1 MTWNRNVRK
10 FLSEVKNK
18 FWSLLFML
26 GDISSKQTFKYTIV
40 ILYPKKQ
47 KKIGQNYSTGLK
59 IFFKSLRKKL
69 DQGKKASSSSFLAT
83 IAQWFCVFLMV
94 WVFLTAPYH
103 SSMWNSH
110 NKLASS
116 QWNHTHMKASH
127 TPTASFV
134 IITDGT
140 CATVWGTGVHI
151 YWTAAKTVEEVH
163 FMHISTN
170 QKCQIM

>member
-59 IFFKSLRKKL
+59 IFFKSLRKPL

-127 TPTASFV
+127 THES
-134 IITDGT
+134 IL
-140 CATVWGTGVHI
+140 CHH
-151 YWTAAKTVEEVH
+151 YWWDLCNSVRDWCTYLLNGSQNSGRSSLHAH
-163 FMHISTN
+163 QH
-170 QKCQIM
+170 